1 MDSHSHS
8 FDVLDSQPSLNAF
21 MGLAKSVWTATR
33 RSLQQI
39 LSKDEPRLRDDADLR
54 QRVFT
59 AQKDAMMHLPINIGY
74 VVIILHLRLTYC
86 D

>member
-1 MDSHSHS
+1 MDGHSHS

-21 MGLAKSVWTATR
+21 MSLGKSVWTATR
-33 RSLQQI
+33 RSLQQT

-74 VVIILHLRLTYC
+74 DVITLHLRSI
-86 D
+86 